1 MIAPPV
7 GITVFVIA
15 GLDKTVP
22 MATVY
27 KGVLWFILCDF
38 FVMAALLYWS
48 GLITWLPRLMAG

>member
-7 GITVFVIA
+7 GINVFVIA

-27 KGVLWFILCDF
+27 KGVLWFLFMDMITLAVFMIWPQTIL
-38 FVMAALLYWS
+38 
-48 GLITWLPRLMAG
+48 WLPNMVK